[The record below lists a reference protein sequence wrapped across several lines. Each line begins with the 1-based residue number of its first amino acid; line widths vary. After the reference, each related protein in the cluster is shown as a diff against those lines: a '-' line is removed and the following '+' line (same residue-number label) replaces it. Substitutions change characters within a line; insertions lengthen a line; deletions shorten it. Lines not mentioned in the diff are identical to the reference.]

1 MAEAGN
7 TKGEPRRRARDD
19 RRRAPDE
26 LAQVFDETGVK
37 VAAAA
42 LTAAVSPPLGV
53 AVAAGAALRSPR
65 VRTALR
71 RGTVQALAG
80 AMRVG
85 DQLTGAHAREEAGP
99 AAPADDTAN
108 VRSPARRGSRP
119 RQGGR
124 RAGN

>member
-71 RGTVQALAG
+71 RGTVQAL
-80 AMRVG
+80 
-85 DQLTGAHAREEAGP
+85 
-99 AAPADDTAN
+99 N
-108 VRSPARRGSRP
+108 VP
-119 RQGGR
+119 
-124 RAGN
+124 